1 MKSYLDFK
9 PAKCR
14 DCYKCLRSCP
24 VKAITMQ
31 GHQAK
36 IIDDRCILCGTC
48 TNICPQNAKF
58 VHSEID
64 DVKALLS
71 SGKRI
76 IASVA
81 PSFVSSFGTDDFSV
95 MKIALGKLG
104 FADAQETAIGAQRV
118 TAEYKKLLEG
128 GTYKNFITSACPAI
142 NRMIELYYPAALPY
156 LAKVD
161 SPMIAHA
168 KLIRDEQP
176 DAKIVFIGP
185 CIAKKR
191 EADESGIVDAVLTFE
206 DLQNMFAEA
215 GIDLNEITR
224 LPSNGNQPRNRAKVY
239 PVSRGIIKSFDEL
252 PEGYEYI
259 AADGIKRCADILEHI
274 DEVSG
279 LFLELNVCEYACV
292 KGPCSLIDPELA
304 IKATSDVR
312 NYASRDMADNGAPAL
327 KTKNIDVTTS
337 FKRLPSSGN
346 VISERVI
353 KEILAKTGKVK
364 PEDELNCG
372 ACGYATC
379 REKAW
384 AVANGFAD
392 VEMCLPYMRD
402 RAETMSYE
410 ILQNSPYG
418 IIAID
423 SDLRIVDI
431 NQNARIIIGIPNDG
445 RNIKGENLVDYLDP
459 TDFIIA
465 EQSGHRVTS
474 QKITIP
480 KTHKII
486 DLTITVLKEHR
497 VMFGIF
503 KDITAQADFEAKLN
517 KVRMDTIAT
526 TDEVIKKQMRVA
538 QEIAGLLGETTAETK
553 VALLQLKKA
562 LTENPEG
569 ENK

>member
-48 TNICPQNAKF
+48 TNICPQNAKL
-58 VHSEID
+58 VHSEIA
-64 DVKALLS
+64 DVRDLLD
-71 SGKRI
+71 SGVPVF
-76 IASVA
+76 ASVA
-81 PSFVSSFGTDDFSV
+81 PSFVSSFGIDDFSV

-104 FADAQETAIGAQRV
+104 FADAQETAVGAQKV
-118 TAEYKKLLEG
+118 TQEYKKLLESKK
-128 GTYKNFITSACPAI
+128 YKNFITSACPAI

-156 LAKVD
+156 LARVD
-161 SPMIAHA
+161 SPMLAHA
-168 KLIRDEQP
+168 KLIREEHP
-176 DAKIVFIGP
+176 DVKIVFIGP

-206 DLQNMFAEA
+206 DLKHMLDAAE
-215 GIDLNEITR
+215 INLNEIVK
-224 LPSNGNQPRNRAKVY
+224 LPTASGEPRNRAKVY
-239 PVSRGIIKSFDEL
+239 PVSHGIIKSFDEL
-252 PEGYEYI
+252 PSGYDYI
-259 AADGIKRCADILEHI
+259 AVDGIKRCADILEHI

-312 NYASRDMADNGAPAL
+312 NYAQKDMERADAPML
-327 KTKNIDVTTS
+327 KTSSIDIAKG
-337 FKRLPSSGN
+337 FNRLQSSGN
-346 VISERVI
+346 VIPERTI
-353 KEILAKTGKVK
+353 KEILAKTGKLK

-410 ILQNSPYG
+410 IIQNSPYG
-418 IIAID
+418 IIAVD
-423 SDLRIVDI
+423 SDLKIVDI
-431 NQNARIIIGIPNDG
+431 NQNARIIIGISNSDSVKG
-445 RNIKGENLVDYLDP
+445 KNIVDYFDP
-459 TDFIIA
+459 TEFILA
-465 EQSGHRVTS
+465 EQSGHRVSS
-474 QKITIP
+474 QRITIP
-480 KTHKII
+480 RTHKIV
-486 DLTITVLKEHR
+486 DLTITTLKEHR
-497 VMFGIF
+497 IMFGIF
-503 KDITAQADFEAKLN
+503 KDVTAQADYEEKLN
-517 KVRMDTIAT
+517 KVRMETIAT
-526 TDEVIKKQMRVA
+526 TDDVIKKQMRVA

-553 VALLQLKKA
+553 VALLKLKKA
-562 LTENPEG
+562 LTEAPDG
-569 ENK
+569 EQK